1 MKRDSISQKT
11 RKKSRTKNSDRKSTL
26 RKVPYISSY
35 QVAEGIVKLILDK
48 IINISIHQSD
58 MSRINKEINNY
69 CFEFIQAQIEPL
81 FEESFINYTKIKD
94 DKNTLFWK
102 NKKQPENQWIEI
114 FEPQSVEN
122 DRFESSQVNIQE
134 IVKKKETINEIKE
147 GNEHNDITE
156 NNERKDSIRKTK
168 RIKEKTLRLN
178 NLKTNVKKEEP
189 IINIENNKENNKENI
204 NNVENK
210 TQKNIIEINKN
221 NNQNNRGG
229 KRKVP
234 MIDFPSEDIPG
245 IDNEYKHEKY
255 DPPNIHI
262 LRKDIEEEI
271 KNKEKEIKLNNN
283 NNKVKSIKLKEDL
296 DKINKNLKP
305 LDTNKFTFDSNGK
318 IISFKQYKLDNLSK
332 DFTFIRNTIKAK
344 EEKEEVKIK
353 PKKHPRLSIKAQ
365 NDVVIIKDNK
375 INDYMTKEDYKAK
388 LAKEKIIPSG
398 SNFKLILPNIG
409 VVVKE
414 NNELKEGSKD
424 FNKYFKKYSIKDYDK
439 ILNEYVPLQNKT
451 KLKNK
456 LEKLNFTTPN
466 IQKQLSTSEDKI
478 NNTNYNTTINNNTQM
493 NVNTISNKKNEN
505 MNPLLTSND
514 NIPINENTSYN
525 LSTSY
530 MKTAGNNSKNKNNI
544 LYNPLLTSFNTRS
557 TYINLSKDKKRND
570 LADSIIMKKMG
581 ASSLK
586 MEIDILQDLKTQP
599 NYRKIKSIKKE
610 NIFDKNFIRNDKLRY
625 TKSKK
630 DNPFIALNKKI
641 LTDVNFGNAIE
652 QKNIVPEKEKVVVS
666 KHLSMQEA
674 IKEIGYTMISG
685 IKIKF
690 PRNRRVELS
699 K

>member
-1 MKRDSISQKT
+1 
-11 RKKSRTKNSDRKSTL
+11 
-26 RKVPYISSY
+26 
-35 QVAEGIVKLILDK
+35 
-48 IINISIHQSD
+48 
-58 MSRINKEINNY
+58 
-69 CFEFIQAQIEPL
+69 
-81 FEESFINYTKIKD
+81 
-94 DKNTLFWK
+94 
-102 NKKQPENQWIEI
+102 
-114 FEPQSVEN
+114 
-122 DRFESSQVNIQE
+122 
-134 IVKKKETINEIKE
+134 
-147 GNEHNDITE
+147 
-156 NNERKDSIRKTK
+156 
-168 RIKEKTLRLN
+168 
-178 NLKTNVKKEEP
+178 
-189 IINIENNKENNKENI
+189 
-204 NNVENK
+204 
-210 TQKNIIEINKN
+210 
-221 NNQNNRGG
+221 
-229 KRKVP
+229 
-234 MIDFPSEDIPG
+234 
-245 IDNEYKHEKY
+245 
-255 DPPNIHI
+255 
-262 LRKDIEEEI
+262 
-271 KNKEKEIKLNNN
+271 
-283 NNKVKSIKLKEDL
+283 
-296 DKINKNLKP
+296 
-305 LDTNKFTFDSNGK
+305 
-318 IISFKQYKLDNLSK
+318 
-332 DFTFIRNTIKAK
+332 
-344 EEKEEVKIK
+344 
-353 PKKHPRLSIKAQ
+353 
-365 NDVVIIKDNK
+365 
-375 INDYMTKEDYKAK
+375 
-388 LAKEKIIPSG
+388 
-398 SNFKLILPNIG
+398 LPNIG
-409 VVVKE
+409 VVIKE

-478 NNTNYNTTINNNTQM
+478 NNTNYNTTINNNTQINM
-493 NVNTISNKKNEN
+493 NTISNKKNEN

-652 QKNIVPEKEKVVVS
+652 QKNIAEKEKVVVS

>member
-1 MKRDSISQKT
+1 MKRNSTTQKT
-11 RKKSRTKNSDRKSTL
+11 KKSKVKNMERKSTL
-26 RKVPYISSY
+26 RKEPYISSY
-35 QVAEGIVKLILDK
+35 QIAEGIVKLLLDK

-58 MSRINKEINNY
+58 ISKIDKQINSY

-81 FEESFINYTKIKD
+81 FEENFINYTKLKD

-114 FEPQSVEN
+114 FEPESVEY

-134 IVKKKETINEIKE
+134 IQKKKETIHEINE
-147 GNEHNDITE
+147 GNEHNENIDNNDRKNDI
-156 NNERKDSIRKTK
+156 KKSKI
-168 RIKEKTLRLN
+168 IKEKTIRMNNLRLN
-178 NLKTNVKKEEP
+178 TKKEET
-189 IINIENNKENNKENI
+189 NINKENNKENLYNI
-204 NNVENK
+204 ENK
-210 TQKNIIEINKN
+210 TQKNIIQINP
-221 NNQNNRGG
+221 NQNNRGG
-229 KRKVP
+229 KRKIP
-234 MIDFPSEDIPG
+234 LIDFPSEDIPG

-271 KNKEKEIKLNNN
+271 KNKEKEMKLN
-283 NNKVKSIKLKEDL
+283 NNKVKSVKIKEDS

-344 EEKEEVKIK
+344 SENEEVKIK
-353 PKKHPRLSIKAQ
+353 PTKPSRLSIKGQ
-365 NDVVIIKDNK
+365 NDIVVIKDNK
-375 INDYMTKEDYKAK
+375 MNDYINRDDNKAK
-388 LAKEKIIPSG
+388 ITKEKIIPSG

-414 NNELKEGSKD
+414 NNDMKEGSKD
-424 FNKYFKKYSIKDYDK
+424 FNKYFKKYSINDYDK

-451 KLKNK
+451 KLKNN
-456 LEKLNFTTPN
+456 LEKLNVTSPN
-466 IQKQLSTSEDKI
+466 IQKQFSTSVDKI
-478 NNTNYNTTINNNTQM
+478 NNNTINTTQINMSPINN
-493 NVNTISNKKNEN
+493 KRNEN

-514 NIPINENTSYN
+514 NIPINENSFN
-525 LSTSY
+525 LNSSY
-530 MKTAGNNSKNKNNI
+530 MKTAGNNSKNKNSG
-544 LYNPLLTSFNTRS
+544 LYNPLLTSFNQRS
-557 TYINLSKDKKRND
+557 AYINFSKDRKRND
-570 LADSIIMKKMG
+570 FADSIIMKKLG

-610 NIFDKNFIRNDKLRY
+610 NIFDKNFIRNNKLRY
-625 TKSKK
+625 TKNKK

-641 LTDVNFGNAIE
+641 LNDVNFGNTIE
-652 QKNIVPEKEKVVVS
+652 QKNKIPEKENIVVS

-674 IKEIGYTMISG
+674 IKELGYTMISG

-690 PRNRRVELS
+690 PRNRKVELS